1 MASICQQYD
10 VSLIFRGSSSVYTIL
25 LKSLLT
31 PCSVTATV
39 ALEHSCAMKS
49 LILVPRVAL
58 QNFLNST
65 FFATSIA
72 ATRMPRHFLASFV
85 L

>member
-1 MASICQQYD
+1 MATICQNYD
-10 VSLIFRGSSSVYTIL
+10 VSLKFHRFSTVYTIL
-25 LKSLLT
+25 LKFLLT

-39 ALEHSCAMKS
+39 ALEHSCAMKL

-58 QNFLNST
+58 KNFVNST
-65 FFATSIA
+65 YFATSMA
-72 ATRMPRHFLASFV
+72 ASRMPRHFLASFV